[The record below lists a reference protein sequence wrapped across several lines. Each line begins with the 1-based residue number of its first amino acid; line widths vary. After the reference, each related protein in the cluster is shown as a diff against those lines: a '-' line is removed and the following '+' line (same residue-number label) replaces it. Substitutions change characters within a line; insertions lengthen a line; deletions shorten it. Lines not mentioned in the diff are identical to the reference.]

1 MSGKPTRKGF
11 FVDCCEEDLNAND
24 VNGYCVN
31 QADLSVRSE
40 RERRHRTKGK
50 VGWCEGFCLFKKCTR
65 EKDEV
70 DDAGDRMTGR
80 TSDRRF
86 KGQVSFLTRLRS
98 DKCLKR

>member
-1 MSGKPTRKGF
+1 MATVLIKQTCRLDQKEKRDIEQKGRWGGAKD
-11 FVDCCEEDLNAND
+11 FV
-24 VNGYCVN
+24 
-31 QADLSVRSE
+31 
-40 RERRHRTKGK
+40 
-50 VGWCEGFCLFKKCTR
+50 FKKCTR

-70 DDAGDRMTGR
+70 DDARDRMTGR